1 MKSCTLRFD
10 AAMAAMRRPGAR
22 LVHMDGRGGGFFV
35 VPGGEVAPAIA
46 DQIKKHPLVR
56 SGYDGLWPG
65 HGQTWRMIV
74 DGGGGP

>member
-1 MKSCTLRFD
+1 
-10 AAMAAMRRPGAR
+10 
-22 LVHMDGRGGGFFV
+22 MDGRGGGFFV